1 MCRPEH
7 TVCRKKLTI
16 NQRLSGE
23 FKKSLQTTEEDKIMN
38 CVNCGASL
46 EIDQL
51 RQIRH
56 CPYCGA
62 ELEMKD
68 ETPDTMAGTIH
79 GIAKTFFN
87 QTADK
92 IRYNREHAVEIAEQ
106 RRKDKAEEARQSRK
120 MMMYMMGGM
129 AALMTVMV
137 VVMRITGA
145 WA

>member
-1 MCRPEH
+1 MN
-7 TVCRKKLTI
+7 T
-16 NQRLSGE
+16 
-23 FKKSLQTTEEDKIMN
+23 N
-38 CVNCGASL
+38 CVNCGAAL

-51 RQIRH
+51 RQIKH

-62 ELEMKD
+62 EVEIKD

-120 MMMYMMGGM
+120 MMMYMMLVFIGI
-129 AALMTVMV
+129 ASFQLPSAIALYWV
-137 VVMRITGA
+137 VTNAFSVIQTLIIRLEIMCLMEILDLWGICQ
-145 WA
+145 

>member
-1 MCRPEH
+1 
-7 TVCRKKLTI
+7 
-16 NQRLSGE
+16 
-23 FKKSLQTTEEDKIMN
+23 MN
-38 CVNCGASL
+38 CKNCGAAL

-51 RQIRH
+51 RQVRF

-62 ELEMKD
+62 EVEIEE

-106 RRKDKAEEARQSRK
+106 KRKEKAEEARHSRK
-120 MMMYMMGGM
+120 MMMCMMGGM
-129 AALMTVMV
+129 AAVMTVMV
-137 VVMRITGA
+137 VVMKLTGA

>member
-1 MCRPEH
+1 MN
-7 TVCRKKLTI
+7 T
-16 NQRLSGE
+16 
-23 FKKSLQTTEEDKIMN
+23 N
-38 CVNCGASL
+38 CVNCGAAL

-51 RQIRH
+51 RQIKH

-62 ELEMKD
+62 EVEIKD

-106 RRKDKAEEARQSRK
+106 SRKDKAEEARQSRK

>member
-1 MCRPEH
+1 MN
-7 TVCRKKLTI
+7 T
-16 NQRLSGE
+16 
-23 FKKSLQTTEEDKIMN
+23 N
-38 CVNCGASL
+38 CVNCGAAL

-51 RQIRH
+51 RQIKH

-62 ELEMKD
+62 EVEIKD

-120 MMMYMMGGM
+120 MMMYMMGGKKNHEKFFC
-129 AALMTVMV
+129 AHCHLLFSCVSISARRKTPGRKKDNDLQS
-137 VVMRITGA
+137 RL
-145 WA
+145 